1 MANNSAI
8 RILAYGILPAD
19 SAGNYGFVGVAQ
31 SKVVPTEGIECYP
44 VNTPLQFPGLENIIY
59 GKVIYW
65 PGGNPTAAK
74 EAYVMDTVLQLQ
86 AKINA

>member
-1 MANNSAI
+1 MANSI
-8 RILAYGILPAD
+8 RILVYGIAPAD
-19 SAGNYGFVGVAQ
+19 SAGNYGFIGNATE
-31 SKVVPTEGIECYP
+31 KVVPTAGIEVLP
-44 VNTPLQFPGLENIIY
+44 VDTPKQFPGLVNIIY

-74 EAYVMDTVLQLQ
+74 EAYVMDSVLQLA